1 MNEWRTVIIYYQ
13 INFRTLSQ
21 QILMEKIQ
29 SFIKNVD
36 TLAL

>member
-13 INFRTLSQ
+13 INFRTSSQ
-21 QILMEKIQ
+21 QIFMEKIQ